1 MLEELNVRASPRPQT
16 AQGGFTLIELLTAVA
31 VLAVLIA
38 LAAPSFRNT
47 ILDSRRTAV
56 TNEVL
61 ISLQSARA
69 ESFKQS
75 RDAYAC
81 PSVDNGA
88 SCSTTATA
96 WSTGWIVWV
105 DINGDGS
112 FNSADDKFVRY
123 QSNDSRGVTLTTD
136 ATNAQIRFRPFQV
149 VSGNPPSIAVCDER
163 GSVDATQHRSIIVSD
178 TGRPRIAKGDNTGL
192 CP

>member
-1 MLEELNVRASPRPQT
+1 MLEELNVRASLRQQT

-69 ESFKQS
+69 ESFKLS

-81 PSVDNGA
+81 PSLDSGA
-88 SCSTTATA
+88 SCSTSASA
-96 WSTGWIVWV
+96 WTTGWMVWV
-105 DINGDGS
+105 DRDRDGS
-112 FNSADDKFVRY
+112 FDSPDELIRY
-123 QSNDSRGVTLTTD
+123 QSNDSKGVTLTT
-136 ATNAQIRFRPFQV
+136 NAANARIRYRPFQV
-149 VSGNPPSIAVCDER
+149 GLVGASIAVCDER
-163 GSVDATQHRSIIVSD
+163 GTTDATQHRSIIVSD